1 MFFEYCLIVT
11 GDAEFND
18 YPLLKKKCDNYIRN
32 NVKNGENVVVMSA
45 GSEEGADNLGEKYAK
60 ERGFTVRR
68 FIPNWDKFGKSARF
82 IRNRYMIKNSDGFI
96 AFTSP
101 YCSNS
106 SLTNSFINDARSN
119 RLNVKVV
126 REEED

>member
-18 YPLLKKKCDNYIRN
+18 YPLLKKKCDNYLRN
-32 NVKNGENVVVMSA
+32 NVKNGENIVIMSA
-45 GSEEGADNLGEKYAK
+45 GNSEGADNLGEKYAS
-60 ERGFTVRR
+60 ERGYTVRR
-68 FIPNWDKFGKSARF
+68 FNPDWNRYGTKARF
-82 IRNRYMIKNSDGFI
+82 IRNRQMINNSDGFI

-101 YCSNS
+101 YCENTSI
-106 SLTNSFINDARSN
+106 TNNFINDARN
-119 RLNVKVV
+119 RRLNVKVV